1 MNIVISTEHNQLFR
15 QLYAAADT
23 AISNRR
29 LRGMELYAFRS
40 LTPEELIN
48 EAAGSPADL
57 WLMFFDS
64 DSRPDWPDVLD
75 RLTSFS
81 SQIMVCIVSSDYSTA
96 ARLINSHSVRG
107 VAGYIHPVHDNLER
121 SCLNILTYL
130 NRRVTSADGFLI
142 VHGSRRDTR
151 LSFSS
156 IYYIET
162 VKGTHM
168 CNIHCSDGVYTFRS
182 GIKELSEKLKPPFR
196 QVRASTIANLS
207 NVRSFEPNQGILSF
221 TGGISCCCSRS
232 YRHDVSDYFRR
243 HPRHVHGEGDMAER
257 GPGLREGGRER
268 IRQ

>member
-29 LRGMELYAFRS
+29 LRGMELYSFRS

-64 DSRPDWPDVLD
+64 DSRPDWPDILD

-156 IYYIET
+156 IYYI
-162 VKGTHM
+162 
-168 CNIHCSDGVYTFRS
+168 
-182 GIKELSEKLKPPFR
+182 
-196 QVRASTIANLS
+196 
-207 NVRSFEPNQGILSF
+207 
-221 TGGISCCCSRS
+221 
-232 YRHDVSDYFRR
+232 
-243 HPRHVHGEGDMAER
+243 
-257 GPGLREGGRER
+257 
-268 IRQ
+268 